1 MKIGLS
7 IHHHSP
13 GHGGPFTVISE
24 SAKYLYENGVN
35 IRTIINQNQFTSFNL
50 NLKEIIKSRDL
61 IHLFGIWDPFHIK
74 VFFKAKSIKKKIIIS
89 TLGALEPWSIEQ
101 KKLNKFESFK
111 ELLNYKRNA

>member
-74 VFFKAKSIKKKIIIS
+74 VFFKAKSINPCVS
-89 TLGALEPWSIEQ
+89 ELLEPNRQHIN
-101 KKLNKFESFK
+101 KLIHKNSG
-111 ELLNYKRNA
+111 